1 MARPISASEA
11 EALAE
16 RLVLLLA
23 AGPGPD
29 GVSPA
34 LQRKLLT
41 ALVRAYVLGGG
52 ELPPIDAADLTTD
65 EVAATAAAL
74 MRAKDVTS
82 FELAALFN
90 V

>member
-11 EALAE
+11 EELAE
-16 RLVLLLA
+16 RLLGLLA
-23 AGPGPD
+23 SGAGPAGL
-29 GVSPA
+29 SPA
-34 LQRKLLT
+34 VQRRLLT
-41 ALVRAYVLGGG
+41 ALVRAYALSGG
-52 ELPPIDAADLTTD
+52 EQAPVDAADLSTD
-65 EVAATAAAL
+65 EVAVTAAAL